1 MLLLPSLSLFHLGE
15 IKILSVFF
23 SGGGAVVFYTDAY
36 ECLK

>member
-15 IKILSVFF
+15 VKILSVFF
-23 SGGGAVVFYTDAY
+23 RWGAVVFYTDAY